1 VAVVV
6 EVEVVEEMVDQ
17 TAFLVEVQER
27 HTERVVVEAV

>member
-17 TAFLVEVQER
+17 TVFLVEVQER